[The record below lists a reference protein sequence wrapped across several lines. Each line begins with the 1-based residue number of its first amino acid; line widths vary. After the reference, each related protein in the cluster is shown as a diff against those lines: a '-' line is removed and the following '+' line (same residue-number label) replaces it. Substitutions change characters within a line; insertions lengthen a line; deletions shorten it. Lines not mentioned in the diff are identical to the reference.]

1 MSIPRVTIDGND
13 ATSIQ
18 VSPDGKTLIITTP
31 AGTSPGA
38 KELKIITSKG
48 TTTGIFNY
56 TGDPD
61 PSITSISPV
70 SALIDILPSAIITG
84 KYFSESSISNITI
97 GGQNVDYSITSKTSI
112 KINNIPDI
120 QEEGV
125 YDIIMNLANGNT
137 IKLENAFTYYG
148 KPSITNI
155 SPDGG
160 SGSRNG
166 DIDVVITGNNLLFTS
181 RITIFRSGQV
191 PQDLENLNI
200 SSSQI
205 TATIPTHRFEP
216 GESSVI
222 LKNKYGQF
230 DDTKTFTFIAAPV
243 PQIDSIDPSEGLA
256 LGGEDVTITGVN
268 FGTPFGKPYTLT
280 FNGVAA
286 TSSSFNADNT
296 EIYAVTPECSTTGVK
311 TVRFQNDG
319 GVSNT
324 TYTYNVPV
332 ISNIEV
338 DTISSSFGI
347 TFDVFG
353 SNLTGINSVSCGPSS
368 NIYKYPQISLTAI
381 NNDHMTA
388 LFSPS
393 IPSGTYD
400 LRMQNKWGYNLI
412 IPDIIRI

>member
-1 MSIPRVTIDGND
+1 MSIPKVTIDGND
-13 ATSIQ
+13 ATNIQ
-18 VSPDGKTLIITTP
+18 VSPDGKTLTITTP

-38 KELKIITSKG
+38 KELKIITGKG

-70 SALIDILPSAIITG
+70 SALIGITPSAIIGG
-84 KYFSESSISNITI
+84 KYFSDANILNITI
-97 GGQNVDYSITSKTSI
+97 GGEPVDYSVTSKTSI
-112 KINNIPDI
+112 TINNVPDI
-120 QEEGV
+120 TNEGV
-125 YDIIMNLANGNT
+125 YDIIMNLENGNT

-148 KPSITNI
+148 EPSITTITPNQ
-155 SPDGG
+155 
-160 SGSRNG
+160 GSRNG
-166 DIDVVITGNNLLFTS
+166 DINVVITGDNLLFTS
-181 RITIFRSGQV
+181 KITIFGSGQE

-200 SSSQI
+200 SSSQV
-205 TATIPTHRFEP
+205 TATIATNRFEP

-222 LKNKYGQF
+222 LRNKYGKSDQ
-230 DDTKTFTFIAAPV
+230 TKTFTFIAAPV
-243 PQIDSIDPSEGLA
+243 PLIDSIDPSVGLA

-280 FNGVAA
+280 FDGVASP
-286 TSSSFNADNT
+286 SSSFNADNT
-296 EIYAVTPECSTTGVK
+296 EIYAVTPECSTTGIK
-311 TVRFQNDG
+311 TVRFSNDG

-347 TFDVFG
+347 TFDIFG
-353 SNLTGINSVSCGPSS
+353 SNLTGINSMSCGPSS

-393 IPSGTYD
+393 IPPGTYD
-400 LRMQNKWGYNLI
+400 LRMQNKWGYHLT

>member
-1 MSIPRVTIDGND
+1 MSIPKVTIDDID
-13 ATSIQ
+13 ATNIQ
-18 VSPDGKTLIITTP
+18 VSSDGKTLTITTP

-70 SALIDILPSAIITG
+70 SALIDDLPSAIITG

-97 GGQNVDYSITSKTSI
+97 GGQSVDFTVTSRTSIT
-112 KINNIPDI
+112 INNIPDI

-125 YDIIMNLANGNT
+125 YDIIMNLENGNT

-148 KPSITNI
+148 VPSITTITPNE
-155 SPDGG
+155 
-160 SGSRNG
+160 GSRNG
-166 DIDVVITGNNLLFTS
+166 DINVVITGDNLLFTS
-181 RITIFRSGQV
+181 KITIFGNGQE

-200 SSSQI
+200 SSSQV
-205 TATIPTHRFEP
+205 TATIPTNRFGP

-222 LKNKYGQF
+222 LRNKYGESDQ
-230 DDTKTFTFIAAPV
+230 TKTFTFIAAPV
-243 PQIDSIDPSEGLA
+243 PQIESIEPSEGLA

-280 FNGVAA
+280 FNGVASP
-286 TSSSFNADNT
+286 SSSFNADNT
-296 EIYAVTPECSTTGVK
+296 EIYAVTPECSTTGIK
-311 TVRFQNDG
+311 TVRFSNDG

-338 DTISSSFGI
+338 EISSSSFGI
-347 TFDVFG
+347 TFDIFG
-353 SNLTGINSVSCGPSS
+353 SNLTGINSLSCGPSS
-368 NIYKYPQISLTAI
+368 EITKYPQISLTPI
-381 NNDHMTA
+381 NNDRMTA
-388 LFSPS
+388 LFRAD

-400 LRMQNKWGYNLI
+400 LRLQNKWGYLLR
-412 IPDIIRI
+412 IPDIITI

>member
-13 ATSIQ
+13 ATNIQ
-18 VSPDGKTLIITTP
+18 VSSDGKTLTITTP

-70 SALIDILPSAIITG
+70 SALIDDLPSAIITG
-84 KYFSESSISNITI
+84 KYFSESSILNITI
-97 GGQNVDYSITSKTSI
+97 GEQNVDYSITSKTSI

-125 YDIIMNLANGNT
+125 YNIIMNLENGNT

-148 KPSITNI
+148 KPSITTITPNQ
-155 SPDGG
+155 
-160 SGSRNG
+160 GSRNG
-166 DIDVVITGNNLLFTS
+166 DINVVITGDNLLFTS
-181 RITIFRSGQV
+181 KITIFGSGQE

-200 SSSQI
+200 SSSQV
-205 TATIPTHRFEP
+205 TATIPDHRFEP

-222 LKNKYGQF
+222 LRNKYGESDQ
-230 DDTKTFTFIAAPV
+230 TKTFTFIAAPV
-243 PQIDSIDPSEGLA
+243 PQIESIDPSEGLA

-280 FNGVAA
+280 FNGVASP
-286 TSSSFNADNT
+286 SSSFNADNT
-296 EIYAVTPECSTTGVK
+296 EIYAVTPECSTTGTK
-311 TVRFQNDG
+311 TVRFSNDG

-338 DTISSSFGI
+338 EISSSSFGI
-347 TFDVFG
+347 TFDIFG
-353 SNLTGINSVSCGPSS
+353 SNLTGINSMSCGPSS

-393 IPSGTYD
+393 IPPGTYD
-400 LRMQNKWGYNLI
+400 LRMQNKWGYHLT

>member
-13 ATSIQ
+13 ATNIN
-18 VSPDGKTLIITTP
+18 VSSDGKTLTITTP

-70 SALIDILPSAIITG
+70 SALIDDLPSAIITG
-84 KYFSESSISNITI
+84 KYFSESSILNITI
-97 GGQNVDYSITSKTSI
+97 GQQNVDYSITSKTSI

-125 YDIIMNLANGNT
+125 YDIIMNLENGNT

-148 KPSITNI
+148 EPSITTITPNQ
-155 SPDGG
+155 
-160 SGSRNG
+160 GSRNG
-166 DIDVVITGNNLLFTS
+166 DINVVITGDNLLFTS
-181 RITIFRSGQV
+181 KITIFGSGQE
-191 PQDLENLNI
+191 PQDLGNLNI
-200 SSSQI
+200 SSSQV
-205 TATIPTHRFEP
+205 TATIATNTFEP

-222 LKNKYGQF
+222 LRNKYGKSDQ
-230 DDTKTFTFIAAPV
+230 TKTFTFIAAPV
-243 PQIDSIDPSEGLA
+243 PLIDSIDPSVGLA

-280 FNGVAA
+280 FDGVASP
-286 TSSSFNADNT
+286 SSSFNADNT
-296 EIYAVTPECSTTGVK
+296 EIYAVTPECSTTGTK
-311 TVRFQNDG
+311 TVRFSNDG

-347 TFDVFG
+347 TFDIFG
-353 SNLTGINSVSCGPSS
+353 SNLTGINSMSCGPSS
-368 NIYKYPQISLTAI
+368 NIYKYPLSLTAI

-393 IPSGTYD
+393 IPPGTYD
-400 LRMQNKWGYNLI
+400 LRMQNKWGYHLT